1 MPLPIIEFCP
11 GTPKVQQLA
20 EAWAR
25 AIEAG
30 ELPAGSRLPPV
41 RELTA
46 QLGVSK
52 FTVIEALDRLR
63 ARNLITS
70 SQGRGHFVAN
80 RHSPTLPGLDTDWL
94 PQDLASVLRRSLL
107 ADSSSLRPGSG
118 HLPPDWLEADSLRQ
132 ALRSVARSP
141 RLRIAGYGAP
151 AGYLTLRQ
159 TLQVR
164 LHSQGIAAPL
174 EQIVTT
180 SNTVQALDM
189 LLRVMLR
196 PGDCVVLDSPCYF
209 NFHANLALHG
219 ARIVTVARGADGLD
233 LAHFEQLLAQ
243 HRPTLYLTTSVL
255 HNPTGHS
262 FSPGQAF
269 ALLQLARQYDCHII
283 EDDLYADLHP
293 QPPARLAALA
303 GLEQVTYLSGFSK
316 TFSANAR
323 VSFVV
328 AAPQLAASLTHMKL
342 MSGGITSE
350 LLEQV
355 VGQLLG
361 DGSYDKHRKRLQLRL
376 QEAAGR
382 VEQHL
387 RALGCEPLQAYT
399 GGLFIWVRLPPGC
412 DSEALARAGLARDML
427 LAPGSLFGP
436 DPALLGCMRFNVAYS
451 DDPQLWAVLAV
462 LLDSIAASPSA
473 L

>member
-1 MPLPIIEFCP
+1 MPLPAIEFCP
-11 GTPKVQQLA
+11 GTPKVQQIA

-25 AIEAG
+25 VIEAG

-80 RHSPTLPGLDTDWL
+80 RHAPKLPGADTDWL

-118 HLPPDWLEADSLRQ
+118 HLPAGWLEDASLRQ
-132 ALRSVARSP
+132 ALRTVARST

-151 AGYLTLRQ
+151 AGYLPLRQ
-159 TLQVR
+159 SLQAR
-164 LHSQGIAAPL
+164 LHSQGITAPL

-189 LLRVMLR
+189 LLRLLLR

-219 ARIVTVARGADGLD
+219 ARIVTLQRGADGLD
-233 LAHFEQLLAQ
+233 LARFEQLLAQ
-243 HRPTLYLTTSVL
+243 HRPRLYLTTSVL

-262 FSPGQAF
+262 FTPGQAF
-269 ALLQLARQYDCHII
+269 ALLQLARQYDCHVI

-303 GLEQVTYLSGFSK
+303 GLEQVTYVSGFSK
-316 TFSANAR
+316 TLSANVRA
-323 VSFVV
+323 SFVV

-342 MSGGITSE
+342 MSGGITCE

-355 VGQLLG
+355 VGQLLA

-382 VEQHL
+382 VEQRL
-387 RALGCEPLQAYT
+387 RALGCEPVQAYA
-399 GGLFIWVRLPPGC
+399 GGMFIWARLPAGC

-427 LAPGSLFGP
+427 LSPGSLFGP
-436 DPALLGCMRFNVAYS
+436 APALLGCMRFNIACS
-451 DDPQLWAVLAV
+451 DDARVWSVLAV
-462 LLDSIAASPSA
+462 LLDSTAARPSA

>member
-1 MPLPIIEFCP
+1 MLPVIEFCP
-11 GTPKVQQLA
+11 GTPKVQQIA

-70 SQGRGHFVAN
+70 SQGRGHFVAS
-80 RHSPTLPGLDTDWL
+80 RHAPRVPGGDTDWL

-107 ADSSSLRPGSG
+107 ADDNSLRPGSG
-118 HLPPDWLEADSLRQ
+118 HLPPDWLEPGNLRQ
-132 ALRSVARSP
+132 ALRTVARST
-141 RLRIAGYGAP
+141 RLRIGGYGTP
-151 AGYLTLRQ
+151 AGYLALRQ
-159 TLQVR
+159 TLQTR
-164 LHSQGIAAPL
+164 LLGQGIAAPL

-219 ARIVTVARGADGLD
+219 ARIVTVQRTAEGLD
-233 LAHFEQLLAQ
+233 LARFEQLLAQ
-243 HRPTLYLTTSVL
+243 HRPRLYLTTSVL

-262 FSPGQAF
+262 FTAGQAF
-269 ALLQLARQYDCHII
+269 ALLQLARQYDCHVI

-293 QPPARLAALA
+293 QAPARLAALA

-316 TFSANAR
+316 TLSANAR
-323 VSFVV
+323 VSYVV

-355 VGQLLG
+355 VEQLLT

-382 VEQHL
+382 VEQRL
-387 RALGCEPLQAYT
+387 RALGCEPLLGYA

-412 DSEALARAGLARDML
+412 DAQALARAGLARDVL
-427 LAPGSLFGP
+427 LGPGSLFGP
-436 DPALLGCMRFNVAYS
+436 EPGLLQCMRFNVACS
-451 DDPQLWAVLAV
+451 DDPQLWSELAV
-462 LLDSIAASPSA
+462 LLDSFADPASA

>member
-1 MPLPIIEFCP
+1 MPLPAIEFRP
-11 GTPKVQQLA
+11 GTPKVQQIA

-30 ELPAGSRLPPV
+30 DLPAGSRLPPV
-41 RELTA
+41 RELTV

-80 RHSPTLPGLDTDWL
+80 RHAPRLPGAETDWL

-118 HLPPDWLEADSLRQ
+118 HLPPDWLDDASLRQ
-132 ALRSVARSP
+132 ALRTVARAT

-151 AGYLTLRQ
+151 AGYLPLRQ
-159 TLQVR
+159 TLQAR

-189 LLRVMLR
+189 LLRLLLR
-196 PGDCVVLDSPCYF
+196 PGDCVLLDSPCYF

-219 ARIVTVARGADGLD
+219 ARIVTLERGAEGLD
-233 LAHFEQLLAQ
+233 LAHLEQLMVQ
-243 HRPTLYLTTSVL
+243 HRPRLYLTTSVL

-269 ALLQLARQYDCHII
+269 SLLQLARQHDCHII

-303 GLEQVTYLSGFSK
+303 GLEQVTYVSGFSK

-323 VSFVV
+323 ASFVV
-328 AAPQLAASLTHMKL
+328 AAPQLAAGLTHMKL

-355 VGQLLG
+355 VGQLLA

-382 VEQHL
+382 VEQRL
-387 RALGCEPLQAYT
+387 RALGCEPLQAYA
-399 GGLFIWVRLPPGC
+399 GGLFIWVRLPAGC

-427 LAPGSLFGP
+427 LSPGSLFGP
-436 DPALLGCMRFNVAYS
+436 APALLGCMRFNVAYS
-451 DDPQLWAVLAV
+451 DDPQVWSVLAV
-462 LLDSIAASPSA
+462 LLDSTATRASA